1 MKKINVKGP
10 IVSSGDSW
18 IYDWL
23 GIESTSPGT
32 VSKAIDEALGDELE
46 VDINSGGGDVFAG
59 SEIYTA
65 LKSYKGNVTIR
76 IVGLAG
82 SAASVIA
89 MAGKKVLMSP
99 TAQIMIHNVSSRV
112 SGDHRDMA
120 HTAEIL
126 KNANETIANAYM
138 LKSGLG
144 QKDLLD
150 MMDAETWFTPQ
161 KALEHHLID
170 EIMFEETQLNLVAS
184 YDGGILP
191 QSVINKIRNTITRP
205 ISNDAA
211 FLMHQKAEAQLKF
224 LKLKEV
230 K

>member
-32 VSKAIDEALGDELE
+32 ISKAIEEALGDELE

-89 MAGKKVLMSP
+89 MAGSRVLMSP
-99 TAQIMIHNVSSRV
+99 TAQIMIHNVSSRA

-170 EIMFEETQLNLVAS
+170 EIMFEENQLNLVAS
-184 YDGGILP
+184 YDSGILP
-191 QSVINKIRNTITRP
+191 QTVINKIRNTITRP
-205 ISNDAA
+205 ISNDTA
-211 FLMHQKAEAQLKF
+211 FLVQQKAEAQLKF

>member
-32 VSKAIDEALGDELE
+32 VSKAIEEALGDELE

-89 MAGKKVLMSP
+89 MAGNRVLMSP
-99 TAQIMIHNVSSRV
+99 TAQIMIHNVSSRA

-138 LKSGLG
+138 LKSGLS

-170 EIMFEETQLNLVAS
+170 EIMFEENQLNLVAS
-184 YDGGILP
+184 YDSGILP
-191 QSVINKIRNTITRP
+191 QSVISKIRNTITRP
-205 ISNDAA
+205 ISNDTA
-211 FLMHQKAEAQLKF
+211 FLMQQKAEAQLKF